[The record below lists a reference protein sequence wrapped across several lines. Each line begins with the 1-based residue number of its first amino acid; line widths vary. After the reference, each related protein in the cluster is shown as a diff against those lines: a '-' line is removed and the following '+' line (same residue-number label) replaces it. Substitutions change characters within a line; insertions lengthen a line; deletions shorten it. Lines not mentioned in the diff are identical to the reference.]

1 MIRFSE
7 LQELSYGIPYLYTD
21 FTDVLQNQHSRAYIS
36 FLDGINTFTSSNS
49 GIILSGC
56 KILSSGSSNYVMS
69 FSNSVVYL
77 NGDIYTNKPSYNTS
91 HQNISSGTFYIIG
104 GPTLSESRYLA
115 DLTTPVTV
123 STTRYFEWTTTT
135 PTQSHIR
142 FSNKGTSRRLDRI
155 VKYFTS
161 NIDDVYVNKSLAN
174 FDSNGDGFNDMEG
187 FKLLNTSPTNL
198 TSRFLVGQVKNDA
211 KFSLRNFGGAD
222 TVTLTNANLPTHNH
236 ETSVAYPFPKF
247 PEGRGKS
254 GYNPLAE
261 DEEGYS
267 ITSADLEQT
276 SYGNSF
282 VPIPQYGLPQTIWK
296 HFHLI
301 NTLVSAPDSISN
313 IDNAN
318 QPEPTVDFTQIGS
331 IFARGQLQPFK
342 KEPDLAITPGSAS
355 PPGWIGEYEG
365 NDYYNMLNEDPN
377 SGIQIVKTMRFTGG
391 IHDRANS
398 NIQTHKH
405 SIIPA
410 YGPGGPHENRPPYY
424 VVVYY
429 TKKEL

>member
-21 FTDVLQNQHSRAYIS
+21 FTDVLQNQHSRSYIS

-56 KILSSGSSNYVMS
+56 KILSSGANNYVMS

-77 NGDIYTNKPSYNTS
+77 NGDIYTNRPSYNTAN
-91 HQNISSGTFYIIG
+91 QNISSGTFYIIG
-104 GPTLSESRYLA
+104 GPTLSETRYLA

-155 VKYFTS
+155 IKYFTS
-161 NIDDVYVNKSLAN
+161 NVDDVYVNKSLAN
-174 FDSNGDGFNDMEG
+174 FDSNGDGFNELEG
-187 FKLLNTSPTNL
+187 FKLLNTSSTNL
-198 TSRFLVGQVKNDA
+198 SSKFLVGMVKNDA
-211 KFSLRNFGGAD
+211 KFSLRNTGGVN
-222 TVTLTNANLPTHNH
+222 TVTLQTTNLPTHNH

-247 PEGRGKS
+247 PNGRGQS

-261 DEEGYS
+261 DEEGYIVS
-267 ITSADLEQT
+267 AADLAQT
-276 SYGNSF
+276 SYTNSF
-282 VPIPQYGLPQTIWK
+282 RPIPLFGLPQTIWK

-301 NTLVSAPDSISN
+301 NTLVSAPDSISL
-313 IDNAN
+313 IDKVDE
-318 QPEPTVDFTQIGS
+318 PEPTVDFTQIGS
-331 IFARGQLQPFK
+331 IFARGQLLPYK
-342 KEPDLAITPGSAS
+342 KEEGLAITPGTPS
-355 PPGWIGEYEG
+355 PPGWGGEYEG
-365 NDYYNMLNEDPN
+365 NDYYNETPN
-377 SGIQIVKTMRFTGG
+377 PGVQFVKTMRFTGG
-391 IHDRANS
+391 VHDLANS

-405 SIIPA
+405 SITPA

>member
-7 LQELSYGIPYLYTD
+7 LQDFSYGIPYLYTD
-21 FTDVLQNQHSRAYIS
+21 FTDVLGNQHSKAYVS

-49 GIILSGC
+49 GIVLSGC
-56 KILSSGSSNYVMS
+56 KILSSGPSNYVMS

-77 NGDIYTNKPSYNTS
+77 NGDIYRNKPDYNTAN
-91 HQNISSGTFYIIG
+91 QNISSETFYIIG
-104 GPTLSESRYLA
+104 GPTISETRYLA
-115 DLTTPVTV
+115 DLITPVTV

-155 VKYFTS
+155 IKYFTS
-161 NIDDVYVNKSLAN
+161 NVDDVYVNKSLEN
-174 FDSNGDGFNDMEG
+174 FDSNGNGFNELEG

-198 TSRFLVGQVKNDA
+198 SARFLVGIQKNDTR
-211 KFSLRNFGGAD
+211 FTFRNFGGGN
-222 TVTLTNANLPTHNH
+222 TVTLTNANLPSHGH
-236 ETSVAYPFPKF
+236 ETSVAYPNPVFPNS
-247 PEGRGKS
+247 RGQA

-267 ITSADLEQT
+267 IAQGDAPGYVNT
-276 SYGNSF
+276 F
-282 VPIPQYGLPQTIWK
+282 KPIPKYGLPQTIWK
-296 HFHLI
+296 HFHLM
-301 NTLVSAPDSISN
+301 NTLVSAQDSVSTIEKV
-313 IDNAN
+313 DQA
-318 QPEPTVDFTQIGS
+318 EPTLDFGQIGS
-331 IFARGQLQPFK
+331 VFARGQLLPFR
-342 KEPDLAITPGSAS
+342 KEEELAITPGTPS
-355 PPGWIGEYEG
+355 PPGWGGEYEA
-365 NDYYNMLNEDPN
+365 NAFYNQTPN
-377 SGIQIVKTMRFTGG
+377 SGVQFVKTIRFTGG
-391 IHDRANS
+391 IYDKANS

-410 YGPGGPHENRPPYY
+410 YGPGGPHENRPPYH